1 MDEMKNT
8 KVPLRMRSW
17 FSFFLLCFFP
27 LCIWSQIYVKDSSL
41 IHISDKAVIIQI
53 PQEPQA
59 TIYITDGTTVVNLQ
73 NFSSAK
79 VAYITKDSNKNRQ
92 IYAVEKGGKVEKKNK
107 ERAIIKKSV
116 SDLQKVFIN
125 NDQSNPSALYITK
138 SNLATSP
145 SSNNQKKFIS
155 DNSQKYIDNII
166 PIKEVKNKVNKYE
179 NKRILDIYQCCSFI
193 RPPPIFEIKF

>member
-1 MDEMKNT
+1 MDEIKNI
-8 KVPLRMRSW
+8 KVPRRMRSW

-27 LCIWSQIYVKDSSL
+27 LCLWSQIYVKDSSL

-53 PQEPQA
+53 PQELQA

-73 NFSSAK
+73 DFSSAK
-79 VAYITKDSNKNRQ
+79 VAYITKDSKKNRQ

-138 SNLATSP
+138 SNLATFS
-145 SSNNQKKFIS
+145 SSNSQKKIACN
-155 DNSQKYIDNII
+155 NSQKYIDRII
-166 PIKEVKNKVNKYE
+166 LTNEKKPKVNAYKNKLISDFY
-179 NKRILDIYQCCSFI
+179 RHSFSI
-193 RPPPIFEIKF
+193 RPPPGI